1 MMRHFLLAATFA
13 FATPA
18 LACPM
23 ADAAAFADAA
33 EQVKA
38 AAGTKVTLQVDGM
51 HCGDCSEKIAT
62 ALKGLTGVNAAASD
76 YQTGR
81 TEVAYDAAKADVKA
95 ILAAIEKLGFKA
107 KLAEQT

>member
-1 MMRHFLLAATFA
+1 MRTLLFAAA
-13 FATPA
+13 VALSTPA

-38 AAGTKVTLQVDGM
+38 AAGAKVTLQVEGM
-51 HCGDCSEKIAT
+51 HCGSCSEKVAA
-62 ALKGLTGVNAAASD
+62 ALKGLTGVTAAASD

-81 TEVAYDAAKADVKA
+81 TEIAYDAGKTKVDAMV
-95 ILAAIEKLGFKA
+95 AAIEKLGFKA
-107 KLAEQT
+107 KVAQQS